1 MSNNF
6 YLYLLS
12 VLNIIC
18 FILGYLLALK
28 CNQNS
33 IYHVPFTANQT
44 EKKQAEQNRIIE
56 KVKLIDIDESKV
68 IIDTDT
74 SVLEKKFENLGEDK
88 HVNENIESS
97 ISKLSQIMKGK

>member
-6 YLYLLS
+6 YIYCLIIIN
-12 VLNIIC
+12 VIC
-18 FILGYLLALK
+18 FILGYLLASK

-33 IYHVPFTANQT
+33 ANYIPFTTNKT
-44 EKKQAEQNRIIE
+44 EKKQIEQNRIIE
-56 KVKLIDIDESKV
+56 KVKLVDIDESKV

-88 HVNENIESS
+88 QVNENIESS

>member
-1 MSNNF
+1 MNNIDI
-6 YLYLLS
+6 YLL
-12 VLNIIC
+12 IIVNV
-18 FILGYLLALK
+18 FFFMSGYLLASK
-28 CNQNS
+28 CSQNS
-33 IYHVPFTANQT
+33 SYHIPFISNTTQ
-44 EKKQAEQNRIIE
+44 KKQVEQNRIIE

-88 HVNENIESS
+88 HVNENIDSS

>member
-1 MSNNF
+1 MNNIDI
-6 YLYLLS
+6 YLL
-12 VLNIIC
+12 IIVNV
-18 FILGYLLALK
+18 FFFMSGYLFASK

-33 IYHVPFTANQT
+33 SYHMPFTANKT
-44 EKKQAEQNRIIE
+44 EKKQVEQNRIIE
-56 KVKLIDIDESKV
+56 KVKLIDINESKV